1 MLGLRGRRL
10 RNPVHIEVGA
20 VSVEVLELVVDLL
33 NHRQFTA
40 AMLQKSRT

>member
-10 RNPVHIEVGA
+10 RNPVRIEVGV
-20 VSVEVLELVVDLL
+20 VSVEVLELVVGLL

-40 AMLQKSRT
+40 MLQKLRT